1 MEQQDIDISLF
12 ILVSTVTIIILVIMT
27 ISLFLFFQKKKV
39 QYLLDKKNREAR
51 FDDELSKAQREISE
65 QTLQNISWE
74 LHDNIGQLLSVVR
87 LRLNMVQPSIDASLQ
102 DQIGEINGV
111 VSNCLYEVRQL
122 SKSLNYQYLKGIG
135 LIQSVKSELERF
147 DKLKFL
153 ETRFSLSGKV
163 VPLPDKDELILFRI
177 LQEFFSNVIK
187 HAKAS
192 HLVVT
197 FHYDSDLLT
206 ITAEDDG
213 VGFNHEE
220 VVSGSGL
227 INMRSRAALIT
238 ADLDLTSGINEGVRL
253 TIKYQLPKS

>member
-135 LIQSVKSELERF
+135 LIQSVK
-147 DKLKFL
+147 
-153 ETRFSLSGKV
+153 
-163 VPLPDKDELILFRI
+163 
-177 LQEFFSNVIK
+177 
-187 HAKAS
+187 
-192 HLVVT
+192 
-197 FHYDSDLLT
+197 
-206 ITAEDDG
+206 
-213 VGFNHEE
+213 
-220 VVSGSGL
+220 VSWSGL
-227 INMRSRAALIT
+227 INSSFSRPVFRCPGRRSLYPTR
-238 ADLDLTSGINEGVRL
+238 TSSSFFVS
-253 TIKYQLPKS
+253 YKSSFPM